1 MENRLI
7 LSAYT
12 VHREPPEV
20 YDHEHRRFVPFK
32 TDEERIRILKNN
44 ERIWAQ
50 APRVQRSPEEI
61 DLVLKFLKSEA

>member
-1 MENRLI
+1 METDLI

-12 VHREPPEV
+12 VRRNPPEV

-44 ERIWAQ
+44 ERLQ
-50 APRVQRSPEEI
+50 ARCPRVQRSPEEI
-61 DLVLKFLKSEA
+61 EVIRKILNGEE